1 MNKGNQITPFEIGSW
16 LAAGV
21 FLLALLN
28 RQGNVTTPLTVD
40 TDLRIPSGVSARQL
54 DRGLEMIGA
63 HAMVGLGSAFKQA
76 ERESGVNAVF
86 LTALAVHESNL
97 GRSRIAREKNNLFGW
112 GAFDATPY
120 ESALSFGSK
129 EEGIR
134 YVASRIRA
142 LYFNQWNLVTLRQMN
157 TRYASDIGWANKIAN
172 WAVTLHNAIYN

>member
-1 MNKGNQITPFEIGSW
+1 MNEGNRNTLFEMGSW

-21 FLLALLN
+21 FLLAFLN
-28 RQGNVTTPLTVD
+28 RLGSVTTPLTVD
-40 TDLRIPSGVSARQL
+40 TDLRKPAGVSARQL
-54 DRGLEMIGA
+54 DRGLDIIGA
-63 HAMVGLGSAFKQA
+63 HALVGLGSAFKQA

-86 LTALAVHESNL
+86 LTSLAVHESDL

-112 GAFDATPY
+112 GAFDASPY

-142 LYFNQWNLVTLRQMN
+142 LYFNEWNLVTLRQMN
-157 TRYASDIGWANKIAN
+157 TRYSSDTGWANKIAN
-172 WAVTLHNAIYN
+172 WAVTLHHAMYN